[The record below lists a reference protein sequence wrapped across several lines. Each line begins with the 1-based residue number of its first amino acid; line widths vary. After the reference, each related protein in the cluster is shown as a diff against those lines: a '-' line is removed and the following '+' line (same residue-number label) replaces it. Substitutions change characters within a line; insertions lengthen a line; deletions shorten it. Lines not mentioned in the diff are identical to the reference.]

1 MLSTLTSPYEEGQ
14 RDGCAVLPDRPAR
27 LSVLGDFFPFDVF
40 FFFFAAVYSLPINL
54 RGAVT
59 TFPREIWTAIP
70 VFVFFGTVKAETHIR
85 HNVNQFDRVI
95 PKDLSPHF
103 FLTS

>member
-1 MLSTLTSPYEEGQ
+1 MAVLSCPT
-14 RDGCAVLPDRPAR
+14 VLPD
-27 LSVLGDFFPFDVF
+27 SQFWETFFLLTF

-103 FLTS
+103 F